1 MDDAQLLRQYVE
13 ARSEADFAELVRRHV
28 DLVFSAALRQVG
40 GDPHRAEEVTQM
52 VFISLA
58 RKASS
63 LCRHPCLPAWLYQ
76 STRFA
81 ASNVRREEQRRLAY
95 ERAAGAQPPTGGE
108 PADAADWGQLRPVL
122 DDAMNE
128 LSGSDREAVL
138 LRFFSNQ
145 PFAEVGRRLGLN
157 ENTARMRV
165 DRALDKLHTQLARRG
180 ITSTAAALAT
190 VLSAN
195 AVLAAPAGV
204 AAAATGAALTGAT
217 GVGGLVFLNL
227 MSSIKLQVGLA
238 AALLAT
244 GATTVALQQYSNARL
259 QREIDGL
266 NRQSGLSSLAQG
278 IQQVVAL
285 RAENNRLAQAAGE
298 IADLREAD
306 ADLPRLRTEAKALAA
321 QRETSPSN
329 AAGKLRAA
337 PSIPSG
343 VYTPAQL
350 DQQPVPAH
358 QVAPV
363 YPPTMKQAGNEGQVV
378 VEFVVG
384 PDGTA
389 TDVRAISSSN
399 PAFADAAVAAVQQWT
414 FKPGQLGGQPVGAIM
429 HAPMAFRLQDDDGT
443 NGNWF

>member
-13 ARSEADFAELVRRHV
+13 ARSEPDFAELVRRHV

-58 RKASS
+58 RKAAS

-95 ERAAGAQPPTGGE
+95 ERAWASQPRTASN
-108 PADAADWGQLRPVL
+108 PADAADWSRLRPVL

-157 ENTARMRV
+157 ENAARMRV
-165 DRALDKLHTQLARRG
+165 DRALDKLHAQLARRG
-180 ITSTAAALAT
+180 ITSTTAALT
-190 VLSAN
+190 VVLSAN

-204 AAAATGAALTGAT
+204 AAAATGAALSGAAL
-217 GVGGLVFLNL
+217 GGGLVLLNL
-227 MSSIKLQVGLA
+227 MSSIKLQAGIA
-238 AALLAT
+238 AVLLVT
-244 GATTVALQQYSNARL
+244 GVSTVAFQQQANARL

-266 NRQSGLSSLAQG
+266 NRSSGLGDLAQG

-285 RAENNRLAQAAGE
+285 RAENNRLAQAIGE
-298 IADLREAD
+298 TADLQQAD
-306 ADLPRLRTEAKALAA
+306 ADLVHLRIEAKALAA
-321 QRETSPSN
+321 RREASPIL
-329 AAGKLRAA
+329 AAGRPRMA
-337 PSIPSG
+337 PSMPSDI
-343 VYTPAQL
+343 YTPAQL
-350 DQQPVPAH
+350 DQQPVATH
-358 QVAPV
+358 QVTPI
-363 YPPTMKQAGNEGQVV
+363 YPPAMKQAGSEG
-378 VEFVVG
+378 
-384 PDGTA
+384 
-389 TDVRAISSSN
+389 
-399 PAFADAAVAAVQQWT
+399 
-414 FKPGQLGGQPVGAIM
+414 
-429 HAPMAFRLQDDDGT
+429 
-443 NGNWF
+443 